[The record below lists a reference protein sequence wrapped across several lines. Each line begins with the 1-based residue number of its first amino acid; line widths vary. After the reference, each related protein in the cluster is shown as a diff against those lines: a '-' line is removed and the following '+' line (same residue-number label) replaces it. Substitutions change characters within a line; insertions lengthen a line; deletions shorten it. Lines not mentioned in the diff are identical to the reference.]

1 MPQLLNQFDL
11 KPQIDRARFDAAWA
25 PFIAHLIDTD
35 LAVGAGPLMTRHP
48 DSGFDTDEERRQSL
62 LALIQ
67 FRDHAQADAAWA
79 AIESNVQPLA
89 HLHRTVFAMV
99 HNAIFT
105 FWDD

>member
-11 KPQIDRARFDAAWA
+11 KPNIERARFDRAWA
-25 PFIAHLIDTD
+25 PFIAHLIETD
-35 LAVGAGPLMTRHP
+35 LAVGAGPVMTRHP
-48 DSGFDTDEERRQSL
+48 DSGFDTDEERGQCL

-79 AIESNVQPLA
+79 AIEDNVQPLA
-89 HLHRTVFAMV
+89 KLHRTVFAMV
-99 HNAIFT
+99 HHAVFT

>member
-11 KPQIDRARFDAAWA
+11 KPQIDRARFDAAWG
-25 PFIAHLIDTD
+25 PFIAHLIDMD

-48 DSGFDTDEERRQSL
+48 DSGFDTDEERGQSL

-79 AIESNVQPLA
+79 AIEGNVQPLA
-89 HLHRTVFAMV
+89 RLHRTVFAMV
-99 HNAIFT
+99 HDAVFT